1 MLDLNHL
8 IKRPGIDVQVFAM
21 PSGATQ
27 KQFHTWTRPR
37 GSFSTLY
44 GLCIGGGNLGGN
56 GFTRV
61 AGAAGGG
68 GGGGGSSGHARIILP
83 IDYVTQTLYIQ
94 VSAVN
99 SGVVSYICAHPSAQ
113 ATTAYA
119 LSSGTTAGVGGNGTG
134 AAAGAGGAAGAV
146 PVINDMSLA
155 GIGNYVMVAGQA
167 GSAGGAQTGVAGT
180 AQTFPTGGT
189 ICMGGTG
196 GGGTTSADFA
206 GGGITAITGS
216 YLSDIKPPAAAGG
229 SNKGTDGF
237 TFWKPFFNFPGMGGG
252 SSNAGVGGNGGVGNA
267 YGAGG
272 GGGGAG
278 TTGGTGGKGGPG
290 IVIIICW

>member
-21 PSGATQ
+21 PSDVTQ
-27 KQFHTWTRPR
+27 TQFHTWTRPR

-99 SGVVSYICAHPSAQ
+99 SGVRSYICAHPDAQ

-134 AAAGAGGAAGAV
+134 AAAGAGGSAASV

-155 GIGNYVMVAGQA
+155 GIGNYVLVAGQA
-167 GSAGGAQTGVAGT
+167 GSAGGAQTGAAGSNLGL
-180 AQTFPTGGT
+180 PTGGVV
-189 ICMGGTG
+189 CMGGTG

-206 GGGITAITGS
+206 GGPINISAGA
-216 YLSDIKPPAAAGG
+216 YLSDIRPIQAPSG
-229 SNKGTDGF
+229 SNRGADGF
-237 TFWKPFFNFPGMGGG
+237 TIWKPFFNFPGMGGG
-252 SSNAGVGGNGGVGNA
+252 SSNAGVGGNGGIGNA
-267 YGAGG
+267 YGVGG

-278 TTGGTGGKGGPG
+278 TTGGAGGSGGPG
-290 IVIIICW
+290 VVIIICW